1 MNAAA
6 DDLNVMAPAQHVA
19 HARFIDAHR
28 PPTKQLVET
37 LRVKVQFLEN
47 ELSQLQAAR
56 QGQGS
61 QAVGTVAPNPNPSSA
76 STTPETRFPNQS
88 RSTAPDTV
96 SASTEHTQRSPWL
109 AYLDK
114 HSDTAAN
121 RHASAGY
128 QFIFNIDSSIPPNE
142 QSEGSYRSL
151 VCDWNRH
158 LPSLD
163 GIQFTRLEHDTLL
176 DRCFKYLN
184 CWLMSIVPQ
193 FFLLDML
200 RALAYAHEPSEINH
214 YSPLL
219 HCSLLAFAT
228 AFSDDPLI
236 KQPATRNRFAEK
248 AKYLLH
254 DELRQP
260 SLCLAQSLIF
270 LSEYHCGLGESE
282 RGYMYLGIGIH
293 SVRALDARKLDP
305 RPAETSSWCFWSM
318 FSQDMNMDS
327 DLRSTSHPAMDLP
340 RIDWEIDQSSWAA
353 PGSTIERA
361 SGSRITQ
368 VFVESCK
375 LMLIAE
381 SIIRLHHLVKPI
393 ASLAGDSR
401 VTNIH
406 WKLDAWLS
414 ELPTELLISDHPS
427 IAHPHIIMLNV
438 AYWRLVLLLHQPY
451 YRLAPDRNAPPVST
465 TRPFGDL
472 SDVLCDRAADKI
484 MHLVDLHDQ
493 WHGLRFFPRNMIQV
507 IQAVGILRLRQ
518 LAFAAEPS
526 ESQGA
531 FFECITTLRTIS
543 HTWQCAE
550 KYMVHLQNALG
561 EQGTQQATHPYV
573 ASEKYIVAHPINQY
587 LMAIR
592 LLSAAAA

>member
-1 MNAAA
+1 M
-6 DDLNVMAPAQHVA
+6 
-19 HARFIDAHR
+19 
-28 PPTKQLVET
+28 
-37 LRVKVQFLEN
+37 
-47 ELSQLQAAR
+47 S
-56 QGQGS
+56 
-61 QAVGTVAPNPNPSSA
+61 
-76 STTPETRFPNQS
+76 FPNFRQQDKDKEAM
-88 RSTAPDTV
+88 RSAPDTV
-96 SASTEHTQRSPWL
+96 SARTEQTQRSPWL
-109 AYLDK
+109 VYLNK
-114 HSDTAAN
+114 HFDTAAN
-121 RHASAGY
+121 RHANVSY

-151 VCDWNRH
+151 VCDWSRH

-176 DRCFKYLN
+176 DRCFKYSS
-184 CWLMSIVPQ
+184 CWLMSVVPQ

-200 RALAYAHEPSEINH
+200 RALAYAHEPPEINH

-260 SLCLAQSLIF
+260 NLCLAQSLIF

-293 SVRALDARKLDP
+293 SVRALGTSKLDL
-305 RPAETSSWCFWSM
+305 RSAETSSWCFWSI

-327 DLRSTSHPAMDLP
+327 DLRSTSHLAMELP
-340 RIDWEIDQSSWAA
+340 RIDWEIDQLSWAA
-353 PGSTIERA
+353 PSSTTEQA
-361 SGSRITQ
+361 SRSRITQ

-381 SIIRLHHLVKPI
+381 SIIRLHQTVKPV
-393 ASLAGDSR
+393 ASFAGDSR
-401 VTNIH
+401 VTDIH

-427 IAHPHIIMLNV
+427 IAHPHIIMINM
-438 AYWRLVLLLHQPY
+438 AYWWFVLLLHQPY

-472 SDVLCDRAADKI
+472 SDVLCDRAAEKI
-484 MHLVDLHDQ
+484 MHLVDLYGQ

-507 IQAVGILRLRQ
+507 VYASPHITRRTERYDTTQVIKAVGILRLRQ
-518 LAFAAEPS
+518 LAFAPEPS
-526 ESQGA
+526 GSREASLK
-531 FFECITTLRTIS
+531 CITALRTIS

-550 KYMVHLQNALG
+550 KYMDHLQKSLG
-561 EQGTQQATHPYV
+561 EQGPQPSTHAYATPEEHLYIPSISTSWQPGSSVQQLRSAV
-573 ASEKYIVAHPINQY
+573 SEHESNPVGYGSSYSHSSHEELPQ
-587 LMAIR
+587 
-592 LLSAAAA
+592 